1 VRLDKFFSEMGLL
14 SRKECAV
21 AAKHGRITLDGKPVS
36 RADVHIDPE
45 KSTVTLD
52 GERVGYEKYLYIMLD
67 KPAGV
72 LSATEDKRQTT
83 VLDLLDDRHRKLEL
97 FPCGRLDKDT
107 TGFLLMTNDGDLAHR
122 LLSPRYHVEKTYA
135 YTLRDPLL
143 RADAERIAA
152 GVDIGEKN
160 ITAPAKVESDGGNTG
175 LITITE
181 GKFHQIKRMFA
192 AVGNE
197 VTALRRVRFGGIDID
212 PELGPGGYRELS
224 DIEIEI
230 LRKKAET
237 V

>member
-1 VRLDKFFSEMGLL
+1 MRLDKFFSEMGLL
-14 SRKECAV
+14 SRKECAATV
-21 AAKHGRITLDGKPVS
+21 KRGRINVDGKPAL

-45 KSTVTLD
+45 KNIITLD
-52 GERVGYEKYLYIMLD
+52 GETVGYERFFYIMLD

-72 LSATEDKRQTT
+72 LSATEDKRQST
-83 VLDLLDDRHRKLEL
+83 VLDLLDDRHRKLGL

-107 TGFLLMTNDGDLAHR
+107 TGFLLMTNDGDLAHK

-135 YTLRDPLL
+135 YTLRDPLTVSE
-143 RADAERIAA
+143 AQRIEQ

-160 ITAPAKVESDGGNTG
+160 ITAPATVEMTDPYTG

-192 AVGNE
+192 SVGNE
-197 VTALRRVRFGGIDID
+197 ITALRRVRFGGIEID

-224 DIEIEI
+224 DSEIET
-230 LRKKAET
+230 LRSK

>member
-1 VRLDKFFSEMGLL
+1 MRLDKFFSEMGLL
-14 SRKECAV
+14 SRKECAATV
-21 AAKHGRITLDGKPVS
+21 KRGRINVDGKPAL

-45 KSTVTLD
+45 KNIITLD
-52 GERVGYEKYLYIMLD
+52 GEVVGYERFFYIMLD

-107 TGFLLMTNDGDLAHR
+107 TGFLLMTNDGDLAHK

-135 YTLRDPLL
+135 YTLRDPLTVSE
-143 RADAERIAA
+143 AQRIEQ

-160 ITAPAKVESDGGNTG
+160 ITAPATVEMTDPYTG

-192 AVGNE
+192 SVGNE
-197 VTALRRVRFGGIDID
+197 ITALRRVRFGGIEID

-224 DIEIEI
+224 DSEIETLI
-230 LRKKAET
+230 SK